1 MKRTIYTIAA
11 LIMSV
16 SVFAQKTINEL
27 VEQHDPVV
35 GYIGAKIECPRYDE
49 AAFEPATFNEFYSL
63 LNKDIYGWDKALG
76 EKYHTELQRE
86 AFESS
91 PEYKEYA
98 ERLKLDYGLI
108 IDEYQYVYMYSLS
121 LAEYDKGKKCFKWN
135 VMSMLNRGDGLY
147 LDNVDYR
154 GLLTTPHIKDP
165 LEEEN
170 PYVRAEQRGSAE
182 RRGQGLQMK
191 GKIVPRQSNLSFSYL
206 IKYPGKLYSSP
217 YILLPSLPVDVSLKV
232 EENINDC
239 CILFIV
245 HFDKAVSLFNDYGQN
260 KLKVISLKPY
270 EAYIVN
276 KKTKEIYYDIT
287 SDICKG
293 KKKKK

>member
-1 MKRTIYTIAA
+1 MKRTIYAIAT
-11 LIMSV
+11 LILSV

-27 VEQHDPVV
+27 VEQHNPVV
-35 GYIGAKIECPRYDE
+35 GYIGEKIECPRYDE
-49 AAFEPATFNEFYSL
+49 AVFEPATFNEFYSL

-76 EKYHTELQRE
+76 EKYRTELQRE
-86 AFESS
+86 VFESS

-108 IDEYQYVYMYSLS
+108 IDEYQYIYMYSIS
-121 LAEYDKGKKCFKWN
+121 LAEYDRQKKCFKWN
-135 VMSMLNRGDGLY
+135 TVANTNGESLFF
-147 LDNVDYR
+147 DNVDYS
-154 GLLTTPHIKDP
+154 GLMTTPHIADP
-165 LEEEN
+165 LEDVN
-170 PYVRAEQRGSAE
+170 PYLESDKRGTG
-182 RRGQGLQMK
+182 RLGLFGQAR
-191 GKIVPRQSNLSFSYL
+191 IVPLRGFDYPYL
-206 IKYPGKLYSSP
+206 IKYPRKLYSRP
-217 YILLPSLPVDVSLKV
+217 YLELPPLPIDISLKV
-232 EENINDC
+232 EENISNC

-245 HFDKAVSLFNDYGQN
+245 HFEKTFIYSPSNSYSGN
-260 KLKVISLKPY
+260 GPKCIYLKPY